1 MVSNW
6 LVTSANKMSFPKLA
20 EAFGEDS
27 IRVLA
32 VALDREHA
40 VSLSGDLLVAAGRV
54 TPDYVDQMIE
64 VFDTHG
70 PYFVIAPGIALAH
83 AKPSEAVISTGLS
96 LVTLAEPVV
105 FGNES
110 NDPVRLV
117 IGFCAVDHDSHIELL
132 AELSNLLSD
141 VQTVNSLLNAV
152 DTEHI
157 RELL

>member
-1 MVSNW
+1 
-6 LVTSANKMSFPKLA
+6 MSFAKLA

-40 VSLSGDLLVAAGRV
+40 VELSGDLLVSSGRV
-54 TPDYVDQMIE
+54 TPDYVTQM
-64 VFDTHG
+64 VDVLDSHG

-83 AKPSEAVISTGLS
+83 AKPSEAVLSTGLS

-105 FGNES
+105 FGHES
-110 NDPVRLV
+110 NDPVRLI
-117 IGFCAVDHDSHIELL
+117 IGLCAMDHDAHIDML
-132 AELSNLLSD
+132 AELSTLLSD
-141 VQTVNSLLNAV
+141 EATVNSLLNAV

-157 RELL
+157 RDLF

>member
-1 MVSNW
+1 MAF
-6 LVTSANKMSFPKLA
+6 TKLA
-20 EAFGEDS
+20 EAFGEDA

-40 VSLSGDLLVAAGRV
+40 VALSGDLLVASGRV
-54 TPDYVDQMIE
+54 TPEYVDQMVE
-64 VFDTHG
+64 VLDTHG
-70 PYFVIAPGIALAH
+70 PYFVISPGIALAH
-83 AKPSEAVISTGLS
+83 AKPSETVISTGLS

-105 FGNES
+105 FGNEA

-117 IGFCAVDHDSHIELL
+117 IGFCAIDHDSHIELL

-157 RELL
+157 RELF